1 LLNTPGPL
9 IHNPVSQIVSR
20 TGSNDSYAWTGH
32 GSGSTLSV
40 ADGLNRLSSIGGS
53 AAGYDARGNLTS
65 DPTSG
70 KSYTYWP
77 GLR

>member
-1 LLNTPGPL
+1 LRQSPNCP
-9 IHNPVSQIVSR
+9 QIVSR